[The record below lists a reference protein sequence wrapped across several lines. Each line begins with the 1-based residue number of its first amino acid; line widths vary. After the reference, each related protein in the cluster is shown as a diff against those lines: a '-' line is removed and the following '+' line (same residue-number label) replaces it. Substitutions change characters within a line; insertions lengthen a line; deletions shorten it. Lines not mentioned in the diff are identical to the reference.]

1 MIAKHLLFLAVLASG
16 HLNSPVEVADAAE
29 GEVTFQDV
37 SELLGPYEGSPP
49 SHWKSIATGQGP
61 FTPGLEGLLWFDFD
75 NDGDLDLFVCRTRNH
90 DLSFGDDAG
99 TNSLFQNDG
108 SGNFVDVMPILNSPD
123 LANNPCNTVV
133 VGDLDNDGHKDL
145 VMYGD
150 IVNNSIFWFRNTG
163 NGESFTLEKSA
174 RYIETPNPKLVPFA
188 LALADYD
195 GDGDLDLLVGF
206 AGRTDMLWRNDWS
219 STGSLGD
226 WVDVS
231 SESGVADNSEP
242 ITCSMVFA
250 DFNGD
255 QLPDILMGKCV
266 TLVPKELILQT
277 NNGNGT
283 FSSAVIPMLPGFYM
297 VSCFV
302 YNSPC
307 FQLLKTIACFVY
319 TKQNYNIVFFFCLF
333 VL

>member
-1 MIAKHLLFLAVLASG
+1 MITKHLLFLAVLASG

-49 SHWKSIATGQGP
+49 SLWKSIATGQGP

-75 NDGDLDLFVCRTRNH
+75 NDGDLDLFVCRQRNH

-174 RYIETPNPKLVPFA
+174 RYIETPNPGLVPFA

-195 GDGDLDLLVGF
+195 GDGEPEIGVASRILYMVFETDGTLLW
-206 AGRTDMLWRNDWS
+206 LKPINDHS
-219 STGSLGD
+219 SHITGSSVYDFDGD
-226 WVDVS
+226 GYAWIIICTWVDDFLVLS
-231 SESGVADNSEP
+231 NFQALYDEVFHGIFMTFG
-242 ITCSMVFA
+242 IT
-250 DFNGD
+250 
-255 QLPDILMGKCV
+255 
-266 TLVPKELILQT
+266 
-277 NNGNGT
+277 
-283 FSSAVIPMLPGFYM
+283 
-297 VSCFV
+297 
-302 YNSPC
+302 
-307 FQLLKTIACFVY
+307 
-319 TKQNYNIVFFFCLF
+319 
-333 VL
+333 